1 MAEGGQCFW
10 VTLGRSQIGRCF
22 SISWNSWDADE
33 PQMELRMEIMGHFQT
48 LNDLT
53 ENPRNFGWAP
63 PFNQAKIACA
73 LCGARHFTECSK
85 RKTVSAGRPLYAI
98 LLRAEDQDHLCRCE
112 AVPWVMSAGK
122 KSWWYQY
129 CCQGIPQEFLKHN
142 ILKHD
147 ISTWTNSHVVFL
159 MKEWMWA
166 SMNIICLAPRWIS
179 MIRPIICI
187 FLKSFGHEIHKVSRT
202 AKTSHAGPLLSMLK
216 HVSLQVCLP
225 DMI

>member
-1 MAEGGQCFW
+1 MP
-10 VTLGRSQIGRCF
+10 T
-22 SISWNSWDADE
+22 
-33 PQMELRMEIMGHFQT
+33 
-48 LNDLT
+48 
-53 ENPRNFGWAP
+53 
-63 PFNQAKIACA
+63 
-73 LCGARHFTECSK
+73 GARQFTEFSSGK
-85 RKTVSAGRPLYAI
+85 QSAGRPLYAI
-98 LLRAEDQDHLCRCE
+98 LLREEDQDHLCRCE

-129 CCQGIPQEFLKHN
+129 RCQGIPQEFLKLN
-142 ILKHD
+142 

-166 SMNIICLAPRWIS
+166 SMNIICLAPLRIS

-225 DMI
+225 DMIWSSGGSYIAPFCRVKHHLNSSIHVYTFRYWYGSSTMLYNSLKRQCLKMEI